1 MKRDPEELAALSK
14 LLDDAL
20 DLAPEQR
27 ATWIESLPDGADNLK
42 PALRRLL
49 LGAAGQETAEVL
61 PMGREVR
68 AAIACAATHADSP
81 VLEAGSAVGPY
92 ELVRE
97 LGRGG
102 MGTVWLARRTEGLMN
117 RLVALKLPHTG
128 LFHAALVERIARE
141 RDILESLTHPNIARL
156 YDAGVTST
164 GQPYLALEYIEGV
177 PLTEYCDRHSRSV
190 RERLRLFVQVLEA
203 IQYAHANLVI
213 HRDIKPANILV
224 TQKGV
229 AVVLDFGIAKLLTE
243 GATAETALTQFGGRA
258 LTPDYASPEQ
268 ISGKTINTASDVY
281 SLGVVLSELLCGSRP
296 YYLKRDSRGAL
307 EDAIVEAEAL
317 APSRNIRPEAAALRG
332 TSVKSLGHELRG
344 DLDNIVLKALRK
356 DPTDRYASVEQFARD
371 IARFTTGQT
380 VLAHPGSTRYRAGK
394 FLRRHK
400 LAVASGCAVVLAL
413 SAGAGAA
420 LWQAHV
426 ARLEAARAEQVK
438 NFTLS
443 LLDSADTENGAG
455 AQTTA
460 VELLQQ
466 ARARVETELGDR
478 PAIAAELMGAIGY
491 GLLGQGKPE
500 DAAPLLEKSVA
511 LYVQVYG
518 RDDVRTVGAQI
529 SYGEALVDLGRSEE
543 AIVLLKQA
551 IEVAHRLHD
560 TDDEADGWRWLSMA
574 QVAEGEFAAAIVS
587 ARTAVDR
594 LGPAP
599 VGRRAQVAAALAQ
612 LALANTLNSDRRP
625 GVVDAA
631 RASLKFAELANP
643 NAYLPHKSQARV
655 LLGQGLIRDGQV
667 AEGLRELTRAYSD
680 TRNFLGAD
688 HPQTVQF
695 GIFVANGRVEA
706 GDLRGAIDAY
716 RISLDSASRHPES
729 LDPVAFGHIELGLAN
744 ALCAARE
751 REESLPHY
759 LEAERSFAAAAG
771 TDSPLTLG
779 AISSRAFALTGLARL
794 AEADKIF
801 ADLQSRPLTG
811 TTKATSDSRLS
822 VLRSLQG
829 RHDEAIALARAGAE
843 GLKTLQSKTL
853 RAQSLAKLG
862 SALLAA
868 LHGAEAVAPL
878 EQGIALFK
886 EMQLQETPE
895 RAETVAMLDRAKAAA
910 AR

>member
-1 MKRDPEELAALSK
+1 MKRDPDELAALSK

-27 ATWIESLPDGADNLK
+27 ATWIESLPDGVDNLK

-49 LGAAGQETAEVL
+49 LGAAAQETADVL
-61 PMGREVR
+61 PMRRQVQ
-68 AAIACAATHADSP
+68 AAVASAATLADSP

-128 LFHAALVERIARE
+128 FFQAALVERIARE
-141 RDILESLTHPNIARL
+141 RDILEGLTHPNIARL

-190 RERLRLFVQVLEA
+190 RERIGLFVQVLEA

-243 GATAETALTQFGGRA
+243 GATAETALTQFGGRV

-317 APSRNIRPEAAALRG
+317 APSRNTRPEAAALRG
-332 TSVKSLGHELRG
+332 TSAKTLVRELRG

-371 IARFTTGQT
+371 IARFTAGQT

-413 SAGAGAA
+413 SAGAAVA
-420 LWQAHV
+420 LWQAHA

-443 LLDSADTENGAG
+443 LFDSADIENGAG

-466 ARARVETELGDR
+466 ARTRVEAELGDR

-491 GLLGQGKPE
+491 GLLGQGRPE
-500 DAAPLLEKSVA
+500 DATPLLEKAVA
-511 LYVQVYG
+511 LCIQVYG
-518 RDDVRTVGAQI
+518 RDDVRTVGAQM
-529 SYGEALVDLGRSEE
+529 SYGEALVALGRSEE

-551 IEVAHRLHD
+551 IEVAHRLH
-560 TDDEADGWRWLSMA
+560 TEDEADGWRWLSMA
-574 QVAEGEFAAAIVS
+574 QVAQGEFAASIAS
-587 ARTAVDR
+587 AQAAVDT

-599 VGRRAQVAAALAQ
+599 VGRPALIAAALAQ

-625 GVVDAA
+625 GVVEAA
-631 RASLKFAELANP
+631 RASLRFADLANP
-643 NAYLPHKSQARV
+643 NANPPHKYQARV
-655 LLGQGLIRDGQV
+655 LLGQGLVRDGQV

-688 HPQTVQF
+688 HPQTVKF
-695 GIFVANGRVEA
+695 GIFLANGRAEA

-716 RISLDSASRHPES
+716 RISLDSALRHPES
-729 LDPVAFGHIELGLAN
+729 LDPVAFGHIQLGLAN
-744 ALCAARE
+744 ALYAARE
-751 REESLPHY
+751 REESLSHY
-759 LEAERSFAAAAG
+759 VEAERNFTDTAG
-771 TDSPLTLG
+771 ADSPLTLG
-779 AISSRAFALTGLARL
+779 TISSHAFALTGLGRL

-801 ADLQSRPLTG
+801 VDLQSRPLSG
-811 TTKATSDSRLS
+811 TTKATCDSRLA

-829 RHDEAIALARAGAE
+829 RHDEAIALARSGVE
-843 GLKTLQSKTL
+843 GLKSLQSRTL

-862 SALLAA
+862 SVLLAA
-868 LHGAEAVAPL
+868 GRDAEAVAPL
-878 EQGIALFK
+878 ERAIALFK

-895 RAETVAMLDRAKAAA
+895 RVETVAMLDRVRG